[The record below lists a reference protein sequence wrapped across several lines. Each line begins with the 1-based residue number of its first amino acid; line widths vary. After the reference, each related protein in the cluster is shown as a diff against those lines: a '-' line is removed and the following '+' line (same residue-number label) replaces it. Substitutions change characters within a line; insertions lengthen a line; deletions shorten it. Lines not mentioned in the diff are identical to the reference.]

1 MVRLR
6 AFRRQSFVVRVALA
20 LLLSLLFQQVAMAAY
35 ACPLDQM
42 PPPSEAMVEC
52 ESMKAP
58 DSPTL
63 CEKHCNPDDSTTP
76 DIRVAQ
82 VPPVV
87 LPPVHFDFSHTL
99 LAPPA
104 AQHYRS
110 VPLLQADPPPALRFC
125 SLLI

>member
-1 MVRLR
+1 MKLH
-6 AFRRQSFVVRVALA
+6 AFRRRSRVVQIALA
-20 LLLSLLFQQVAMAAY
+20 LLLSLLFQQVAIAAY

-58 DSPTL
+58 DSPAL

-76 DIRVAQ
+76 DVRVAQ

-87 LPPVHFDFSHTL
+87 LPPIRFDFTHTL
-99 LAPPA
+99 LAPPS
-104 AQHYRS
+104 AQHYCN
-110 VPLLQADPPPALRFC
+110 VPPLRADPPPAVRFC